1 MYIQYTMIV
10 GIKNLCTPAHF
21 YLVVSMIS
29 FTIMALQNV
38 NNSFIYCVGSYT
50 CNTTSV
56 VSIFILKF
64 VYIIFWTWIL
74 NIICK
79 SGYTTVSW
87 ALVLIPY
94 VLFFLLVALTFT
106 NTFDSSRYTA
116 NPMNTITTAVRY

>member
-1 MYIQYTMIV
+1 MIV
-10 GIKNLCTPAHF
+10 GVKNLCSPAHF
-21 YLVVSMIS
+21 YLVVSMIA
-29 FTIMALQNV
+29 FVIMAIQNA
-38 NNSFIYCVGSYT
+38 NNSYIYCVGSYT

-56 VSIFILKF
+56 FSIFILKF
-64 VYIIFWTWIL
+64 IYIIFWTWIL

-94 VLFFLLVALTFT
+94 ILFFILVALQFT

-116 NPMNTITTAVRY
+116 DPMNAISTATRY

>member
-1 MYIQYTMIV
+1 MIV

-21 YLVVSMIS
+21 YLVISMVA
-29 FTIMALQNV
+29 FVIMAFQNM
-38 NNSFIYCVGSYT
+38 NNSYIYCVGSYT

-56 VSIFILKF
+56 MSLFVLKF

-79 SGYTTVSW
+79 NGYSTVSW

-94 VLFFLLVALTFT
+94 LFLFIIIAANFT
-106 NTFDSSRYTA
+106 SIYDTERYKHTA
-116 NPMNTITTAVRY
+116 YYTNLATEAIRRP